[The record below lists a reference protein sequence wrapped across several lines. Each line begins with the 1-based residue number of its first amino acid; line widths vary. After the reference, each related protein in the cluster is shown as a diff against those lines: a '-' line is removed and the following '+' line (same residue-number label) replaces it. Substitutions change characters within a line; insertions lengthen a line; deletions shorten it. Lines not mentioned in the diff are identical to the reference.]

1 MPAKLKNKVDRD
13 SPIPYYAQL
22 KDGLRAEIDSGN
34 WRPGDLLPGEPE
46 LCRQFD
52 VSRTVV
58 RQALKELSYEGLVVR
73 RKGKGTFVASPKF
86 TESHIQ
92 ELSGFFKDM
101 LDLGHTPYSQIL
113 RQEVTPASSV
123 VAERLALQVGAPVV
137 QIDRLRFVED
147 EPLVLVTTY
156 LPYQLCP
163 QLVDADLAHRSLYE
177 YLETVCGLTL
187 ARGRRTIEAVAAD
200 EYQAGLLR
208 VKPGAPL
215 ILLNSVSYLEGDTP
229 IEYYKALHRGDRSR
243 FEVELIR
250 YSEYAAPGHNLPR
263 ASGFIVGHGSKGG
276 V

>member
-1 MPAKLKNKVDRD
+1 LPGRLTKKVDRE

-22 KDGLRAEIDSGN
+22 KDGLRAQIESGN
-34 WRPGDLLPGEPE
+34 WRPGDLLPGEAE

-58 RQALKELSYEGLVVR
+58 RQALKELTYEGLVVR

-101 LDLGHTPYSQIL
+101 LDLGHTPFSQVL
-113 RQEVTPASSV
+113 RQEIIPADPV
-123 VAERLALQVGAPVV
+123 VAERLGLKTGAPVV

-147 EPLVLVTTY
+147 DPLVLVTTY

-163 QLVDADLAHRSLYE
+163 QLVEADLTHRSLYE
-177 YLETVCGLTL
+177 FLETVCGLKL

-208 VKPGAPL
+208 IEPGAPL
-215 ILLNSVSYLEGDTP
+215 ILLDSVSYLEDDTP

-250 YSEYAAPGHNLPR
+250 SPEKAAQAHALPRGSGFVVAPGPR
-263 ASGFIVGHGSKGG
+263 EGG
-276 V
+276 

>member
-1 MPAKLKNKVDRD
+1 MPRKLSSRVDRD

-22 KDGLRAEIDSGN
+22 KDGLRAQIESGS

-46 LCRQFD
+46 LCREFD

-58 RQALKELSYEGLVVR
+58 RQALKELTYEGLIVR

-101 LDLGHTPYSQIL
+101 LDLGLTPVSQVL
-113 RQEVTPASSV
+113 RQEIIPADSI
-123 VAERLALQVGAPVV
+123 VAERLALQTGAPVV

-147 EPLVLVTTY
+147 DPIVLVTTY

-163 QLVDADLAHRSLYE
+163 QLVEADLTHRSLYE
-177 YLETVCGLTL
+177 FLETECGLAL

-200 EYQAGLLR
+200 DYQAGLLR
-208 VKPGAPL
+208 IKPGAPL
-215 ILLNSVSYLEGDTP
+215 ILLDSVSYLDDDTP
-229 IEYYKALHRGDRSR
+229 IEYYKALHRADRSR

-250 YSEYAAPGHNLPR
+250 SPEKGGKAHTLPR
-263 ASGFIVGHGSKGG
+263 GSGFVVASGQREGG
-276 V
+276 

>member
-1 MPAKLKNKVDRD
+1 MAAKLRKKVDRD

-22 KDGLRAEIDSGN
+22 KDGLRADIESGN

-46 LCRQFD
+46 LCREFD

-58 RQALKELSYEGLVVR
+58 RQALKELTYEGLIVR

-101 LDLGHTPYSQIL
+101 LDLGHTPYSQVL
-113 RQEVTPASSV
+113 RQEVIPATSMV
-123 VAERLALQVGAPVV
+123 GERLALPEGAPVI
-137 QIDRLRFVED
+137 QIDRLRFVEE

-163 QLVDADLAHRSLYE
+163 QLIDADLSHRSLYE
-177 YLETVCGLTL
+177 FLETVCGLKL

-208 VKPGAPL
+208 VDPGAPL
-215 ILLNSVSYLEGDTP
+215 ILLNSVSFLDDDTP

-243 FEVELIR
+243 FEVELVR
-250 YSEYAAPGHNLPR
+250 SPERGAQVHALPR
-263 ASGFIVGHGSKGG
+263 GSGFVVGSARKAGN
-276 V
+276 

>member
-1 MPAKLKNKVDRD
+1 LPGKLAKKVDRD

-22 KDGLRAEIDSGN
+22 KESLREEIDSGN

-46 LCRQFD
+46 LCRDFD

-58 RQALKELSYEGLVVR
+58 RQALKELTYEGLIVR

-101 LDLGHTPYSQIL
+101 LDLGHTPYSQVL
-113 RQEVTPASSV
+113 RQEVIPASPIV
-123 VAERLALQVGAPVV
+123 GERLALQTGAPVV

-156 LPYQLCP
+156 LPYALCP
-163 QLVDADLAHRSLYE
+163 QLVEADLSHRSLYE
-177 YLETVCGLTL
+177 FLETVCGLTL

-200 EYQAGLLR
+200 DYQAGLLR
-208 VKPGAPL
+208 VEPGAPL
-215 ILLNSVSYLEGDTP
+215 ILLDSVSYLEDDTP

-250 YSEYAAPGHNLPR
+250 SPEQRSAVRALPR
-263 ASGFIVGHGSKGG
+263 GSGFVVEPGRREA

>member
-1 MPAKLKNKVDRD
+1 LPGKLSKRVDRD

-22 KDGLRAEIDSGN
+22 KDSIRAEIEAGA

-46 LCRQFD
+46 LCREFD

-58 RQALKELSYEGLVVR
+58 RQALKELTYEGLIVR

-101 LDLGHTPYSQIL
+101 LELGHTPYSQVL
-113 RQEVTPASSV
+113 RQEVIPADSV
-123 VAERLALQVGAPVV
+123 VAERLALQKGAPVV

-147 EPLVLVTTY
+147 DPLVLVTTY

-163 QLVDADLAHRSLYE
+163 QLVEADLTHRSLYE
-177 YLETVCGLTL
+177 FLATVCGLTL

-200 EYQAGLLR
+200 DYQAGLLR
-208 VKPGAPL
+208 VAPGAPL
-215 ILLNSVSYLEGDTP
+215 ILLDSVSYLEDDTP

-250 YSEYAAPGHNLPR
+250 SPEQGVSTHSLPR
-263 ASGFIVGHGSKGG
+263 GSGFVVGSGRKEG

>member
-1 MPAKLKNKVDRD
+1 LPAKLKNKVDRD

-250 YSEYAAPGHNLPR
+250 YSEYGAPGHNLPR
-263 ASGFIVGHGSKGG
+263 GSGFVVGHGSKEGA
-276 V
+276 

>member
-208 VKPGAPL
+208 VEPGAPL
-215 ILLNSVSYLEGDTP
+215 ILLDSVSYLEGDTP